1 MGVHYFNSPSV
12 GQMQNSFEDLIGG
25 LGNKVN
31 KYEVVKDVRGRVSEF
46 VGFCD
51 SFSFFLLC

>member
-1 MGVHYFNSPSV
+1 MGAHYFNPPSV
-12 GQMQNSFEDLIGG
+12 GQMHNSFEDLIGD

-31 KYEVVKDVRGRVSEF
+31 KYEVVKDVRVRVSGF

-51 SFSFFLLC
+51 RFPFFLLC